1 MLRGAIGSLLGGSLT
16 TRHSS
21 ANGGAGGAGCNFEVA
36 AELGHALT
44 HARNA
49 HAEACDIGLGWA
61 VGGKLHAATVIDD
74 LQGYR
79 RRVFAETDGGGV
91 AAGMALNVG
100 EAFLNDA
107 EEGDFDGLR
116 QAAEVLGKDKFG
128 FNAAALAETA
138 DIFLESGD
146 QAKFIEQRRMEKVG
160 EGADFAGHLLQKGAG
175 FFEGAFG
182 GFAEGG
188 GRLTD
193 LSKAQVHG
201 QNGLRHAIVK
211 FAADAAALFVLQLEQ
226 LNGELADGLLGVFHL
241 GDIGEGKD
249 DAEDGA
255 VGVEL
260 RDGIAEEPKGFRHA
274 GAPPSHGA
282 VAESTLGAKDGGR
295 GIPLQ
300 GQDASMLIK
309 ESQADV

>member
-116 QAAEVLGKDKFG
+116 QAAEVLGK
-128 FNAAALAETA
+128 
-138 DIFLESGD
+138 
-146 QAKFIEQRRMEKVG
+146 AKFIEQRRMEKVG